1 MVKILD
7 LSQLSPSDLSS
18 LDFMPIVDV
27 SDGSQ
32 SYSGTTKKIL
42 RGDIFWKPFNTQKYI
57 GVGGA
62 TGGPDGSGIL
72 FPATADLSTDPNM
85 LDDYEE
91 GTWTPTYA
99 GATTPGTATYT
110 NQKGDYTRI
119 GDICYITL
127 WLDWS
132 GGTGTGNGR
141 ITGLPF
147 TANAN
152 NYSNF
157 SIGWTINYA
166 IGTANTILKNYVNV
180 NTTNIE
186 LYRELVAGG
195 AAGAANYDAAA
206 NLQMSGFYL
215 LA

>member
-1 MVKILD
+1 MVKIRD
-7 LSQLSPSDLSS
+7 LTQLSPSDLSS
-18 LDFMPIVDV
+18 SDFFPIVDV
-27 SDGSQ
+27 SDTTQ
-32 SYSGTTKKIL
+32 SNTGTTKQIL
-42 RGDIFWKPFNTQKYI
+42 RGDIFWKPFTTEKFL
-57 GVGGA
+57 GVGEA
-62 TGGPDGSGIL
+62 TGTPDGSGIL

-91 GTWTPTYA
+91 GTWTPVYVGTTTAGTVTYA
-99 GATTPGTATYT
+99 NREA
-110 NQKGDYTRI
+110 NYTRI
-119 GDICYITL
+119 GNICYITL
-127 WLDWS
+127 WIEWT
-132 GGTGTGNGR
+132 GGTGTGGGR

-147 TANAN
+147 TANAY

-186 LYRELVAGG
+186 IYRELVGG
-195 AAGAANYDAAA
+195 GTAGAANYDAAA